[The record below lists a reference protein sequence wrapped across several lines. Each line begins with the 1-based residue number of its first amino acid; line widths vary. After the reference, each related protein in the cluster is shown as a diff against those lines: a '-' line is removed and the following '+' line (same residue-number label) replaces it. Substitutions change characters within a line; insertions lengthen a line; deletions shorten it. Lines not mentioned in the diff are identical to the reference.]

1 MDNPCRVRPTG
12 DDGDN
17 VVADDAD
24 DDDDHD
30 DDDDDNDPDVED
42 DDDPPPEQQAPSMQ
56 AADQVE
62 NIRSFFKINTL
73 PISIILT
80 HIGSILDC

>member
-1 MDNPCRVRPTG
+1 MLVGSSTSIITKHSLPDY
-12 DDGDN
+12 
-17 VVADDAD
+17 

-42 DDDPPPEQQAPSMQ
+42 DDDPPPEQQAPSMP

-62 NIRSFFKINTL
+62 NIRNLFFKR
-73 PISIILT
+73 
-80 HIGSILDC
+80 HIANHHHSNSYWLYP

>member
-12 DDGDN
+12 DDGDD

-42 DDDPPPEQQAPSMQ
+42 DDDPPPEQQAPSMP

-62 NIRSFFKINTL
+62 NIRNFFFKR
-73 PISIILT
+73 
-80 HIGSILDC
+80 HIANQHHSNSYWRFP